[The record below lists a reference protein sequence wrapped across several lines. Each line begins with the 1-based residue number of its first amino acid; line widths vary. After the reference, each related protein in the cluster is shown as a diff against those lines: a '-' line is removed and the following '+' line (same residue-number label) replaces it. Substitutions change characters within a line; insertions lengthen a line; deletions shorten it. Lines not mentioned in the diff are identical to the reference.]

1 MKFRHIP
8 GVRLALTSGLATFV
22 GPDWRA
28 LRVDF
33 HREALAAGCE
43 CDQTTIRTQNV
54 EPPKASPDAVVPLD
68 ENAAIR
74 KGLLDLVER
83 NADGDFTKDGTP
95 NLKSLEK
102 LIGFK
107 PEKQTALSVWSAL
120 LTEAQAAES
129 QAAGEGKGKVGDGEQ
144 TSTNPVE

>member
-22 GPDWRA
+22 GPEWRS

-33 HREALAAGCE
+33 HREALANGCE

-83 NADGDFTKDGTP
+83 NAEGDFTKDGTP
-95 NLKSLEK
+95 NLKALAK
-102 LIGFK
+102 LIGFT
-107 PEKQTALSVWSAL
+107 PEKQTALAVWSDL
-120 LTEAQAAES
+120 LAEAQAAE
-129 QAAGEGKGKVGDGEQ
+129 GKASGDGKGEQ